1 VDVDTGS
8 VSRRDAEG
16 RAYCKDTEGLC
27 APGGWHGPAH
37 ARSVAAVPPRT
48 RQVRILIGRGGA
60 LMRAVSQ
67 IAPPL
72 CSIPSH
78 RCKPTLLILAHRMAP
93 RGRRCERVAYRRY
106 SVRAWRRWR
115 RESRAGTWLANESTH
130 RGPIL
135 EQRHFAIASRPLH
148 GILLG
153 QCWAAARTLLL
164 VSIVCTNLDA
174 TRATLRNSRFD

>member
-16 RAYCKDTEGLC
+16 RAYRKDTEGLC

-72 CSIPSH
+72 CKHPKPPLQAHTVNPGPSDG
-78 RCKPTLLILAHRMAP
+78 PEGTSL
-93 RGRRCERVAYRRY
+93 
-106 SVRAWRRWR
+106 RAR
-115 RESRAGTWLANESTH
+115 SL
-130 RGPIL
+130 
-135 EQRHFAIASRPLH
+135 
-148 GILLG
+148 
-153 QCWAAARTLLL
+153 
-164 VSIVCTNLDA
+164 
-174 TRATLRNSRFD
+174 